1 MVRWVMWN
9 CDASGNRARNRPRTT
24 SLRSGSGS
32 HLELALGGGTT
43 QPEGTT
49 ASWMHSRHQSL
60 SLTVMLVVVLAM
72 MVVVREAV
80 VMMMMA
86 MAVV

>member
-1 MVRWVMWN
+1 M
-9 CDASGNRARNRPRTT
+9 SGNRARNRPRTT

-43 QPEGTT
+43 QPEGATT